1 MAVFSLGKIMIA
13 YGVDLSQL
21 KSGTAQANKSLAS
34 TGKASK
40 GLGSTLMGLK
50 VLVAGVAAG
59 AFAQF
64 AKSAISA
71 ASEAEEVRNLFE
83 VSFGD
88 MTEAADKW
96 AAETSVALGV
106 NDTTLQRMSGTIVN
120 MTKAM
125 GFSEEGAFS
134 MAKGLSQMAL
144 DAASFYNL
152 PAEAAFNKIRS
163 GITGEAEGLKA
174 LGIVVNENTINDTEY
189 ARAILATGR
198 QLTNQEK
205 VQARTIVIMESMKSA
220 QGDLIRTQDSWA
232 NVTRTLGEKFTDFM
246 EIIGAELIPQLM
258 PLLQIIG
265 QKLPAAASF
274 TLAAFN
280 LLKVGFSNAMIP
292 MKIMIA
298 IFSWIVKNAQA
309 IAGAVIGMLPPAF
322 IKAIETTASTLGWFA
337 GHIVESVASGEL
349 LGETVG
355 GVVSSTLTS
364 FGEIVDDIDKGLGQ
378 WNQTAAETIDTSIA
392 VNGLTQDLTG
402 SMAGATSEI
411 AKNEASIKTLN
422 EAYKLFGLETAAQS
436 AATLEQAQAAHQV
449 LIDGGLFTTE
459 QLALIWANYEEN
471 RKTNASAL
479 TALQVAEAQKI
490 TDAFAMFGQTSRAD
504 EQLTHDQRVT
514 NHEILIASGEFTT
527 EELATMWSEY
537 ETVRGQQLSVAQ
549 QTAAKAAT
557 HMSEVFKRHGLVTR
571 ADSAQTLAQLK
582 SDYEEI
588 KNSGEANELELQE
601 IRKKIRE
608 EEQKDN
614 ETSAQIKLDLNAM
627 IMSVLEG
634 GLTNLFTKDKAFAI
648 ASATVAAYL
657 GAAKTMSL
665 APWPINFALAAKAL
679 AVGLAQVAGI
689 KGVSLRKGTAG
700 LDFQS
705 FGRETPAMLHGSE
718 AVIPQGSGNALANE
732 IAVGLTNIGD
742 EPSEGGDTE
751 EAIQVTLNLDGETL
765 AKWFEKS
772 SKNGRV
778 RTHNLGVRDY

>member
-21 KSGTAQANKSLAS
+21 KSGVAKANRTIGTTNKSTKS
-34 TGKASK
+34 
-40 GLGSTLMGLK
+40 LGSSLMGLK
-50 VLVAGVAAG
+50 VIVAGIAAG

-64 AKSAISA
+64 AKSAIAA

-125 GFSEEGAFS
+125 GFSEEGALS

-174 LGIVVNENTINDTEY
+174 LGIVVNENTISDTEY

-205 VQARTIVIMESMKSA
+205 VQARTIVIMESMQSA
-220 QGDLIRTQDSWA
+220 QGDLIRTQNSWA

-274 TLAAFN
+274 TLAAFK
-280 LLKVGFSNAMIP
+280 LLKIGFSNAMIP
-292 MKIMIA
+292 MKIMMA
-298 IFSWIVKNAQA
+298 IFSWIVTNAQA
-309 IAGAVIGMLPPAF
+309 VAGAVISMMPEKF
-322 IKAIETTASTLGWFA
+322 IRYLEKAASTLGWFA
-337 GHIVESVASGEL
+337 GHIMDSVASGEL

-355 GVVSSTLTS
+355 GVVSSTMTS
-364 FGEIVDDIDKGLGQ
+364 FGDIVADIDKGMGQ
-378 WNQTAAETIDTSIA
+378 WNQTAGETIDTSIA
-392 VNGLTQDLTG
+392 TNQLIADLTT

-411 AKNEASIKTLN
+411 AKNEAAIKLMSD
-422 EAYKLFGLETAAQS
+422 AYKLFGLETAAQ
-436 AATLEQAQAAHQV
+436 ATATLKQAEMSYQV
-449 LIDGGLFTTE
+449 LVASGQFTTE
-459 QLALIWANYEEN
+459 ELALIWANYETN
-471 RKTNASAL
+471 RKTNAAAL
-479 TALQVAEAQKI
+479 TTMQEAEAQKI
-490 TDAFAMFGQTSRAD
+490 TDAFTAFGQISRED
-504 EQLTHDQRVT
+504 EQLTHDQAVA
-514 NHEILIASGEFTT
+514 NHAILVESGQFTT
-527 EELATMWSEY
+527 EELTALWGQY
-537 ETVRGQQLSVAQ
+537 EIERALQLS
-549 QTAAKAAT
+549 AAEQAALRAST
-557 HMSEVFKRHGLVTR
+557 KMSAAFQRFGLTTR
-571 ADSAQTLAQLK
+571 ADSAATLAQMRA
-582 SDYEEI
+582 DFEMI
-588 KNSGEANELELQE
+588 KESGEASFLELQE
-601 IRKKIRE
+601 IRRKIAE
-608 EEQKDN
+608 EEKADEQTNAD
-614 ETSAQIKLDLNAM
+614 IKLDLAAM
-627 IMSVLEG
+627 VQSVLEG
-634 GLTNLFTKDKAFAI
+634 GLTSLFSKDKAFAI
-648 ASATVAAYL
+648 ASATISAYM
-657 GAAKTMSL
+657 GAAKTMGM

-689 KGVSLRKGTAG
+689 KGVSLKKGTPG
-700 LDFQS
+700 LDFGS
-705 FGRETPAMLHGSE
+705 FGRETPAMLHGNE
-718 AVIPQGSGNALANE
+718 AVIPQGSGNQLANE
-732 IAVGLTNIGD
+732 IAVSLASVDSAAVG
-742 EPSEGGDTE
+742 EGGDEGMTQ
-751 EAIQVTLNLDGETL
+751 IILNLDGETL
-765 AKWFEKS
+765 AEWFEKS

-778 RTHNLGVRDY
+778 RTHRLGVRDF